1 MTRLRASA
9 LLVLAACGGVP
20 PEPTD
25 EVPPDARATVVVTRW
40 SERSELFM
48 EYPELQ
54 VGIGSRFAVHLT
66 DLASFEPLEAGRV
79 AVELDHGDGTVE
91 RFVADAPSVP
101 GIFGITVQPERAGM
115 SSLAIRVQSPA
126 LQDLHQLGLVR
137 VLGKSESSDSHGAG
151 PDPADGATAIAF
163 LKEQQWTMEFATQL
177 VESSVMR
184 QSLRVPAMVEPR
196 SGGRLVVTAPVEG
209 RLLASVR
216 MPALGAV
223 VEQGQLLGEIVPH
236 WAGSPDR
243 TALQLALDEA
253 QVALETSTRQ
263 RQRAERLLAVGAVP
277 ERRLEDA
284 RADEA
289 VALARL
295 TAADQR
301 MAHYEASRRDDPHK
315 ESLSSF
321 SVRAHLEGV
330 VTAVHATEG
339 AHVDEGDV
347 LLELAAT
354 EMVHVSAAVPEARAA
369 VLRSLKG
376 AEIELADG
384 ATVLPVREL
393 VSTGMV
399 VDPQTRTLK
408 ATYLVDNSGRHIAI
422 GQSVIVRLFTSN
434 TAEAPAVPDSALV
447 DDGGRTV
454 VYVQT
459 GGESFERRQV
469 EIGNRTGSNVQVTAG
484 LRVGERVVT
493 TGAYLLR
500 LSSMSPQA
508 PAHGHVH

>member
-1 MTRLRASA
+1 MMRLQAVV
-9 LLVLAACGGVP
+9 LVVLAACGGVP
-20 PEPTD
+20 PEVTD
-25 EVPPDARATVVVTRW
+25 EVQPDARERVEVTQW
-40 SERSELFM
+40 SARSELFM

-54 VGIGSRFAVHLT
+54 VGNSSRFAVHLT
-66 DLASFEPLEAGRV
+66 DLASFRPLEAGRV
-79 AVELDHGDGTVE
+79 AIELDHGDGTLE
-91 RFVADAPSVP
+91 RFVADAPSQP
-101 GIFGITVQPERAGM
+101 GIFGVTVLPERAGAP
-115 SSLAIRVQSPA
+115 SLAVRVQSAA
-126 LQDLHQLGLVR
+126 LQDLHQVGLVR
-137 VLGKSESSDSHGAG
+137 VLGESASFDSLGSSS
-151 PDPADGATAIAF
+151 DPADATTTIPF

-177 VESSVMR
+177 VEGSVMR

-196 SGGRLVVTAPVEG
+196 SGGRLLVTAPVAG

-216 MPALGAV
+216 MPGLGAAV
-223 VEQGQLLGEIVPH
+223 QRGELVGEIVPH

-253 QVALETSTRQ
+253 KLTVEAATRH

-284 RADEA
+284 KADEA

-301 MAHYEASRRDDPHK
+301 LAHYEASRRDDPHK

-339 AHVDEGDV
+339 AHVEEGDV

-384 ATVLPVREL
+384 ATVLPVMEL

-399 VDPQTRTLK
+399 VDPQSRTLK
-408 ATYLVDNSGRHIAI
+408 ATYLADNSRRHLAI
-422 GQSVIVRLFTSN
+422 GQSVIVRLFTAD
-434 TAEAPAVPDSALV
+434 TVEAPAVPESALV

-469 EIGNRTGSNVQVTAG
+469 ELGNRTGQNVQLAAG
-484 LRVGERVVT
+484 LRIGERVVT
-493 TGAYLLR
+493 KGAYLLR

>member
-1 MTRLRASA
+1 MTRLPGAV
-9 LLVLAACGGVP
+9 LFVLATCGGVP
-20 PEPTD
+20 PEPVD
-25 EVPPDARATVVVTRW
+25 EAPPDLREAVEVTRW
-40 SERSELFM
+40 SAQSELFM

-54 VGIGSRFAVHLT
+54 VGNSSRFAVHLT
-66 DLASFEPLEAGRV
+66 DLASFRPLEGGRV
-79 AVELDHGDGTVE
+79 AVELDHGDGTLE
-91 RFVADAPSVP
+91 RFAVDAPNQP
-101 GIFGITVQPERAGM
+101 GIFGITVRPEQAGTP
-115 SSLAIRVQSPA
+115 SLAVRVQSPA

-137 VLGKSESSDSHGAG
+137 VLGESGSFDPPGSGSDL
-151 PDPADGATAIAF
+151 ADATATIAF
-163 LKEQQWTMEFATQL
+163 LKEQQWTMEFATHL
-177 VESSVMR
+177 VEGSVMQ
-184 QSLRVPAMVEPR
+184 QSLRVPAIVEPR
-196 SGGRLVVTAPVEG
+196 SGGRLVVTAPVAG

-216 MPALGAV
+216 MPGLGSF
-223 VEQGQLLGEIVPH
+223 VERGELLGEIVPH

-243 TALQLALDEA
+243 TALQLALDEDK
-253 QVALETSTRQ
+253 VAVETATRQ

-284 RADEA
+284 KADEA

-295 TAADQR
+295 AASEQR
-301 MAHYEASRRDDPHK
+301 MVHYEASRRDDPHK

-330 VTAVHATEG
+330 VTAVHATQG
-339 AHVDEGDV
+339 AHVEDGDV

-354 EMVHVSAAVPEARAA
+354 ETVHVSAALPEARAA
-369 VLRSLKG
+369 VLRSLRG
-376 AEIELADG
+376 AEIDLADG
-384 ATVLPVREL
+384 DTVLPLKEL
-393 VSTGMV
+393 VSAAMV
-399 VDPQTRTLK
+399 VDPQTRTIK
-408 ATYLVDNSGRHIAI
+408 ATYLADNSGRRLAI
-422 GQSVIVRLFTSN
+422 GQSVIVRLFTAD
-434 TAEAPAVPDSALV
+434 TVVAPAVPESALV

-469 EIGNRTGSNVQVTAG
+469 EVGNRTGENVQITAG

-493 TGAYLLR
+493 KGAYLLR

>member
-1 MTRLRASA
+1 MTRLRASV
-9 LLVLAACGGVP
+9 LLVLATCGGAP

-25 EVPPDARATVVVTRW
+25 EVPLDPRERVAVTRW
-40 SERSELFM
+40 SARSELFM

-54 VGIGSRFAVHLT
+54 VGNGSRFAIHLT
-66 DLASFEPLEAGRV
+66 DLASFQPLEAGRV

-91 RFVADAPSVP
+91 RFVTDAPSTP
-101 GIFGITVQPERAGM
+101 GIFGITARPERAGTP
-115 SSLAIRVQSPA
+115 SLAIRVQSPA

-137 VLGKSESSDSHGAG
+137 VLGKSESSNSVGASS
-151 PDPADGATAIAF
+151 DPAEATATIAF

-177 VESSVMR
+177 VESSVMQR
-184 QSLRVPAMVEPR
+184 SLRVPAVVEPR
-196 SGGRLVVTAPVEG
+196 SGGHLVVTAPVAG

-216 MPALGAV
+216 IPGLGAV
-223 VEQGQLLGEIVPH
+223 VQRGQLLGEIVPH
-236 WAGSPDR
+236 WAGPPDR
-243 TALQLALDEA
+243 TALQLAIEEA
-253 QVALETSTRQ
+253 KVALEAAERQ

-284 RADEA
+284 KAEEA

-330 VTAVHATEG
+330 VTAVYATEG
-339 AHVDEGDV
+339 AHVEEGDV
-347 LLELAAT
+347 LLEVAAT
-354 EMVHVSAAVPEARAA
+354 EMVHVSAAIPEARAA

-393 VSTGMV
+393 VSTAMV

-422 GQSVIVRLFTSN
+422 GQSIIVRLFTAH
-434 TAEAPAVPDSALV
+434 TLEAPNVPDSALV

-469 EIGNRTGSNVQVTAG
+469 EIGNRTGQNVQVTAG

-493 TGAYLLR
+493 KGAYLLR

>member
-1 MTRLRASA
+1 MTRLQGIV

-20 PEPTD
+20 PEATD
-25 EVPPDARATVVVTRW
+25 ELPPDVRERVEVTRW
-40 SERSELFM
+40 SARSELFM

-54 VGIGSRFAVHLT
+54 VGNSSRFAVHLT
-66 DLASFEPLEAGRV
+66 DLASFRPLDAGRV
-79 AVELDHGDGTVE
+79 AIELDHGDGTVE
-91 RFVADAPSVP
+91 RFAVDAPSQP
-101 GIFGITVQPERAGM
+101 GIFGITVQPERAGAP
-115 SSLAIRVQSPA
+115 SLAVRVQSPV

-137 VLGKSESSDSHGAG
+137 VLGKSASFDPPGSGSD
-151 PDPADGATAIAF
+151 PPEATATIAF

-177 VESSVMR
+177 VEGSVMR
-184 QSLRVPAMVEPR
+184 QSLRVPAIVEPR
-196 SGGRLVVTAPVEG
+196 TGGRLVVTAPVAG

-216 MPALGAV
+216 MPGLGAAV
-223 VEQGQLLGEIVPH
+223 RRGELLGEIVPH
-236 WAGSPDR
+236 WTGSPDR
-243 TALQLALDEA
+243 TALQLALEEA
-253 QVALETSTRQ
+253 KVALEAANRQ

-284 RADEA
+284 KADEA

-301 MAHYEASRRDDPHK
+301 MAHYEASRRDDPHQ

-330 VTAVHATEG
+330 VTAVYATEG
-339 AHVDEGDV
+339 AHVEEGDV

-408 ATYLVDNSGRHIAI
+408 ATYLVDNSGRNIAI
-422 GQSVIVRLFTSN
+422 GQSVIVRLFTSR
-434 TAEAPAVPDSALV
+434 TAEAPTVPDSALV

-459 GGESFERRQV
+459 GGESFERRHV
-469 EIGNRTGSNVQVTAG
+469 EIGTRTGQNVQVTAG
-484 LRVGERVVT
+484 LRVGERVVKK
-493 TGAYLLR
+493 GAYLLR

>member
-1 MTRLRASA
+1 MTRLDAA
-9 LLVLAACGGVP
+9 VVLVLAACGGLP

-25 EVPPDARATVVVTRW
+25 EVLPNVREQVEVTRW
-40 SERSELFM
+40 SARSELFM

-54 VGIGSRFAVHLT
+54 VGNSSRFAVHLT
-66 DLASFEPLEAGRV
+66 DLASFRPLEAGRV
-79 AVELDHGDGTVE
+79 AIELDHGDGTAE
-91 RFVADAPSVP
+91 RFAVDAPGQP
-101 GIFGITVQPERAGM
+101 GIFGITVRPERAGTP
-115 SSLAIRVQSPA
+115 SLAVRVQSPG

-137 VLGKSESSDSHGAG
+137 VLGKSASLDSLGSGSDR
-151 PDPADGATAIAF
+151 ADATATIAF

-177 VESSVMR
+177 VEGSVMQ
-184 QSLRVPAMVEPR
+184 QSLRVPAVVEPR
-196 SGGRLVVTAPVEG
+196 SGGRLVVTAPVAG
-209 RLLASVR
+209 RLLAFVR
-216 MPALGAV
+216 MPGLGAV
-223 VEQGQLLGEIVPH
+223 VQRGELVGEIVPH
-236 WAGSPDR
+236 WSGSPDR

-253 QVALETSTRQ
+253 KVAVEAATRQ

-284 RADEA
+284 KADEA

-301 MAHYEASRRDDPHK
+301 MAHYEASRRDDPHEK
-315 ESLSSF
+315 SLSSF

-330 VTAVHATEG
+330 VTAVYATEG
-339 AHVDEGDV
+339 AHVEEGDV
-347 LLELAAT
+347 LLELAAI

-376 AEIELADG
+376 AEIELSDG
-384 ATVLPVREL
+384 TSVLPVMEL

-408 ATYLVDNSGRHIAI
+408 ATYLVDNSGRNIAI
-422 GQSVIVRLFTSN
+422 GQSVFVRLFTSH
-434 TAEAPAVPDSALV
+434 TADAPTVPDSALV

-469 EIGNRTGSNVQVTAG
+469 EIGNRTGQDVQVTAG
-484 LRVGERVVT
+484 LRVGERVVSQ
-493 TGAYLLR
+493 GAYLLR

>member
-1 MTRLRASA
+1 MTRLRASILLA
-9 LLVLAACGGVP
+9 LATCGGVP

-25 EVPPDARATVVVTRW
+25 EAPPDPRETVAETRW
-40 SERSELFM
+40 SARSELFM

-54 VGIGSRFAVHLT
+54 VGSGSRFAVHLT
-66 DLASFEPLEAGRV
+66 DLASFRPLEAGRV
-79 AVELDHGDGTVE
+79 AVELDHGGGAVE
-91 RFVADAPSVP
+91 RFVAASPSVP
-101 GIFGITVQPERAGM
+101 GIFGITVQPERAGTP
-115 SSLAIRVQSPA
+115 SLAIRVQSPA

-137 VLGKSESSDSHGAG
+137 VLGKSESFDSPGAG
-151 PDPADGATAIAF
+151 PEPADATNMIAF

-177 VESSVMR
+177 VEASAMQQSV
-184 QSLRVPAMVEPR
+184 RVPAMVEPR

-216 MPALGAV
+216 MPGLGAV

-253 QVALETSTRQ
+253 EVALETATRQ

-284 RADEA
+284 KANEA

-295 TAADQR
+295 TAADRR
-301 MAHYEASRRDDPHK
+301 MVHYEASRRDDPHE

-339 AHVDEGDV
+339 AHVEEGDV
-347 LLELAAT
+347 LLDLAAT

-369 VLRSLKG
+369 VLRGLKG

-384 ATVLPVREL
+384 ATILPVREL

-408 ATYLVDNSGRHIAI
+408 ATYLVDNSGRHLAI
-422 GQSVIVRLFTSN
+422 GQSVIVRLFTSH

-459 GGESFERRQV
+459 AGESFERRQV
-469 EIGNRTGSNVQVTAG
+469 EIGNRKGSTVQVTAG

>member
-1 MTRLRASA
+1 MTRLRGIV
-9 LLVLAACGGVP
+9 LLVLATCGGVP

-25 EVPPDARATVVVTRW
+25 ELPPDPRERVDVTRW
-40 SERSELFM
+40 SARSELFM

-54 VGIGSRFAVHLT
+54 VGNSSRFAIHLT
-66 DLASFEPLEAGRV
+66 DLASFRPLEAGRV

-91 RFVADAPSVP
+91 RFVADAPGVP
-101 GIFGITVQPERAGM
+101 GIFGITVQPERAGTPA
-115 SSLAIRVQSPA
+115 LAVRVQSPA
-126 LQDLHQLGLVR
+126 LQDIHQLGLVR
-137 VLGKSESSDSHGAG
+137 VLGKAASFDSPGTG
-151 PDPADGATAIAF
+151 PDPADAATAIAF
-163 LKEQQWTMEFATQL
+163 LKEQQWTMEFATEL
-177 VESSVMR
+177 VESSVMQ
-184 QSLRVPAMVEPR
+184 QSLHVPAVVEPR
-196 SGGRLVVTAPVEG
+196 SGGRLVVTAPVAG

-216 MPALGAV
+216 LPGLGTM
-223 VEQGQLLGEIVPH
+223 VERGQLLGEIVPH

-253 QVALETSTRQ
+253 KVALEAAERQ

-284 RADEA
+284 KAEEA
-289 VALARL
+289 VAAARL

-301 MAHYEASRRDDPHK
+301 MANYEASRRDDPHQ

-330 VTAVHATEG
+330 VTAVYATEG
-339 AHVDEGDV
+339 AHVEEGDV
-347 LLELAAT
+347 LLEVAAT

-376 AEIELADG
+376 AEVELADG

-393 VSTGMV
+393 VSTAMV

-422 GQSVIVRLFTSN
+422 GQSVIVRLFTAR
-434 TAEAPAVPDSALV
+434 TAEAPTVPESALV
-447 DDGGRTV
+447 DDGGRAV
-454 VYVQT
+454 AYVQT

-469 EIGNRTGSNVQVTAG
+469 ELGNRTGQDVQVTSG

-493 TGAYLLR
+493 KGAYLLR

-508 PAHGHVH
+508 PTHGHVH

>member
-1 MTRLRASA
+1 MTRLHAVV
-9 LLVLAACGGVP
+9 LLVLATCGGVP
-20 PEPTD
+20 PEPVD
-25 EVPPDARATVVVTRW
+25 EAPPDVRESIEVTRW
-40 SERSELFM
+40 SARSELFM

-54 VGIGSRFAVHLT
+54 VGSSSRFAVHLT
-66 DLASFEPLEAGRV
+66 DLASFRPLGAGRV
-79 AVELDHGDGTVE
+79 AVELDHGDGTLE
-91 RFVADAPSVP
+91 RFVADAPSQP
-101 GIFGITVQPERAGM
+101 GIFGITVRPERAGTP
-115 SSLAIRVQSPA
+115 SLVIRVQSPA

-137 VLGKSESSDSHGAG
+137 VLGKSASFDPPDSG
-151 PDPADGATAIAF
+151 PDLADSAATIAF
-163 LKEQQWTMEFATQL
+163 LKEQQWTMEFATRL
-177 VESSVMR
+177 VEGSVMQ

-196 SGGRLVVTAPVEG
+196 SGGRLVVTAPVSG

-216 MPALGAV
+216 MPGLGAAV
-223 VEQGQLLGEIVPH
+223 QRGELLGEIVPH

-243 TALQLALDEA
+243 TALQLAIDEA
-253 QVALETSTRQ
+253 TLVLEAATRQ

-277 ERRLEDA
+277 KRRLEDA
-284 RADEA
+284 KAEEA

-295 TAADQR
+295 TAAERR
-301 MAHYEASRRDDPHK
+301 MGHYEASRRDDPHT

-330 VTAVHATEG
+330 VTAVRATEG
-339 AHVDEGDV
+339 AHVEEGDI
-347 LLELAAT
+347 LLEVAAT
-354 EMVHVSAAVPEARAA
+354 EMVHVSAAIPEARAA

-376 AEIELADG
+376 AEIELSEG

-408 ATYLVDNSGRHIAI
+408 ATYLVDNSGRQLAI
-422 GQSVIVRLFTSN
+422 GQSVVVRLFTSH
-434 TAEAPAVPDSALV
+434 TAEEPTVPESALV

-459 GGESFERRQV
+459 GGEAFERRQV
-469 EIGNRTGSNVQVTAG
+469 GIGNRTGRNVQVTAG

-493 TGAYLLR
+493 KGAYLLR

>member
-1 MTRLRASA
+1 MTRLHAVV
-9 LLVLAACGGVP
+9 LLVLATCGGGP
-20 PEPTD
+20 PEPAD
-25 EVPPDARATVVVTRW
+25 EAPLDLRESVEVTRW
-40 SERSELFM
+40 SARSELFM

-54 VGIGSRFAVHLT
+54 VGSSSRFAVHLT
-66 DLASFEPLEAGRV
+66 DLASFRPLEAGRV
-79 AVELDHGDGTVE
+79 AIELDHGDGTVE
-91 RFVADAPSVP
+91 RFVADAPSQP
-101 GIFGITVQPERAGM
+101 GIFGITVQPERAG
-115 SSLAIRVQSPA
+115 SPSLAIRVQSPA

-137 VLGKSESSDSHGAG
+137 VHGKSATFDSLGSG
-151 PDPADGATAIAF
+151 SDPAEATATIAF

-177 VESSVMR
+177 VEGSVMQ

-196 SGGRLVVTAPVEG
+196 SGGRLVVTAPVAG

-216 MPALGAV
+216 MPGLGAAV
-223 VEQGQLLGEIVPH
+223 QRGELLGEIVPH

-243 TALQLALDEA
+243 TALQLAIDEA
-253 QVALETSTRQ
+253 KVALEAATRQ
-263 RQRAERLLAVGAVP
+263 RQRVERLLAVGAVP

-284 RADEA
+284 KAGEA
-289 VALARL
+289 VARARL
-295 TAADQR
+295 NAADQR

-339 AHVDEGDV
+339 AHVEEGDV

-376 AEIELADG
+376 AEIELTDG
-384 ATVLPVREL
+384 VTVLPVREL

-408 ATYLVDNSGRHIAI
+408 ATYLVDNSGWNIAI
-422 GQSVIVRLFTSN
+422 GQSVIVRLFTSR
-434 TAEAPAVPDSALV
+434 TAEAPTVPDSALV

-469 EIGNRTGSNVQVTAG
+469 QVGTRTGQKVQVTTG
-484 LRVGERVVT
+484 LRIGERVVT
-493 TGAYLLR
+493 KGAYLLR

>member
-1 MTRLRASA
+1 MTRLHAVV
-9 LLVLAACGGVP
+9 LLVLATCGGAP
-20 PEPTD
+20 PEPAD
-25 EVPPDARATVVVTRW
+25 EAPLDLRESVEVTRW
-40 SERSELFM
+40 SARSELFM

-54 VGIGSRFAVHLT
+54 VGSSSRFAVHLT
-66 DLASFEPLEAGRV
+66 DLASFRPLEAGRV
-79 AVELDHGDGTVE
+79 AIELDHGDGTVE
-91 RFVADAPSVP
+91 RFVADAPSQP
-101 GIFGITVQPERAGM
+101 GIFGITVQPARAG
-115 SSLAIRVQSPA
+115 SPSLAIRVQSPA

-137 VLGKSESSDSHGAG
+137 VHGKSATFDSLGSG
-151 PDPADGATAIAF
+151 SDPAEATATVAF

-177 VESSVMR
+177 VEGSVMQ
-184 QSLRVPAMVEPR
+184 QSLRVPAIVEPR
-196 SGGRLVVTAPVEG
+196 SGGRLVVTAPVAG
-209 RLLASVR
+209 RLVASVR
-216 MPALGAV
+216 IPGLGAAV
-223 VEQGQLLGEIVPH
+223 QRGELLGEIVPH

-243 TALQLALDEA
+243 TALQLAIDEA
-253 QVALETSTRQ
+253 KVALEAATRQ

-284 RADEA
+284 KTNEA

-339 AHVDEGDV
+339 AHVEEGDV

-354 EMVHVSAAVPEARAA
+354 EMVHVSAAVPESRAA

-408 ATYLVDNSGRHIAI
+408 ATYLVDNSGRNIAI
-422 GQSVIVRLFTSN
+422 GQSVIVRLFTSH
-434 TAEAPAVPDSALV
+434 TAEAPTVPDSALV

-469 EIGNRTGSNVQVTAG
+469 QVGTRTGQDVQVTTG
-484 LRVGERVVT
+484 LRIGERVVT
-493 TGAYLLR
+493 KGAYLLR

>member
-1 MTRLRASA
+1 MTRLHAA
-9 LLVLAACGGVP
+9 VLLVLATCGGAP

-25 EVPPDARATVVVTRW
+25 EAPLDLRESVELTRW
-40 SERSELFM
+40 SARSELFM

-54 VGIGSRFAVHLT
+54 VGNSSRFAVHLT
-66 DLASFEPLEAGRV
+66 DLASFRPLEAGRV
-79 AVELDHGDGTVE
+79 AIELDHGDGTVE
-91 RFVADAPSVP
+91 RFVTDAPSQP
-101 GIFGITVQPERAGM
+101 GIFGITVQPERAG
-115 SSLAIRVQSPA
+115 SPSLAIRVQSPA

-137 VLGKSESSDSHGAG
+137 VHGKSATFDSPGSG
-151 PDPADGATAIAF
+151 SDPADATATVAF

-177 VESSVMR
+177 VEGSVMQ
-184 QSLRVPAMVEPR
+184 QSLRVPAIVEPR
-196 SGGRLVVTAPVEG
+196 SGGRLVVTAPVAG

-216 MPALGAV
+216 MPGLGTV
-223 VEQGQLLGEIVPH
+223 VERGELLGEIVPH

-243 TALQLALDEA
+243 TALQLAIDEA
-253 QVALETSTRQ
+253 KVALEAATRQ

-284 RADEA
+284 EADEA

-295 TAADQR
+295 AASEQR

-330 VTAVHATEG
+330 VTAVHATQG
-339 AHVDEGDV
+339 AHVEEGDV

-354 EMVHVSAAVPEARAA
+354 ETVHVSAALPEARAA
-369 VLRSLKG
+369 VLRSLRG

-384 ATVLPVREL
+384 GMVLPVGEL
-393 VSTGMV
+393 VSTAMV

-408 ATYLVDNSGRHIAI
+408 ATYLADNSGRRLAI
-422 GQSVIVRLFTSN
+422 GQSVIVRLFTAD
-434 TAEAPAVPDSALV
+434 TVVAPAVPESALV

-469 EIGNRTGSNVQVTAG
+469 ELGNRTGENVQVTAG

-493 TGAYLLR
+493 KGAYLLR